1 MRNAVLEELLNE
13 LESTFAST
21 VDALE
26 QLRASEPQELL
37 LAPCSAERAHAN

>member
-1 MRNAVLEELLNE
+1 MLNAVLEELLNE

-26 QLRASEPQELL
+26 QLHASEPQDFL
-37 LAPCSAERAHAN
+37 LAPRCTERAHAN